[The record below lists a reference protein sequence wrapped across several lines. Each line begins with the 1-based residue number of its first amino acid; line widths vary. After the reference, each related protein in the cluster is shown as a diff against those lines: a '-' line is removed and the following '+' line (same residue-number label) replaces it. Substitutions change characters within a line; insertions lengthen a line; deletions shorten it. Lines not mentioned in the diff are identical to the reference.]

1 MATRIRIVLM
11 LDEGASYQEIQEKLD
26 TTAPTISLWKKRY
39 RQEGIVGLATCH
51 PGQPPQKLTTQLRAR
66 ILAKTQQPPPD
77 GSTHW
82 SPRKMAVVMQIGKD
96 LVRQVWKQA
105 DLKPHRLDRYMA
117 SDDPHFEQKATEII
131 GPADGGGST

>member
-11 LDEGASYQEIQEKLD
+11 LDEGTSYQEIQEKLD
-26 TTAPTISLWKKRY
+26 TTAPTISLRKKRY

-66 ILAKTQQPPPD
+66 ILAKTQQRRRT
-77 GSTHW
+77 G
-82 SPRKMAVVMQIGKD
+82 PRTGRPEKWAVVMQIGKD

-105 DLKPHRLDRYMA
+105 DLKPQRLDRYMA
-117 SDDPHFEQKATEII
+117 SDDPHFGQKATEII